1 MPAPFPF
8 RSTIERLWRHRSE
21 HGMLSLLSAGGAMLA
36 SLRLSD
42 VLMDEAMASGSA
54 VSSITPVA
62 VGAVSAFALA
72 SRHSGNDDLAP
83 IARMMR
89 ALRPGSGT
97 GAVFRS
103 VLEELLRLADAREAI
118 VAVEKVAGRRLLMA
132 TLGTD
137 EEAPNDVALKRI
149 PRSAR
154 ATYFF
159 SWPEAGLEGHAPPAP
174 MDPQVRVVLLDRE
187 APCVPAALMASH
199 PCESMFVISFVCSDD
214 WHGRLIL
221 LDPRTGRSQAFIRT
235 FELLLSHLMPAVAG
249 VCDLHAL
256 RRRAAS
262 HERARLARELHDS
275 VVQDLVN
282 IDVELELVKRRDDAD
297 WDTVKADLARVQEQ
311 VRSQVTG
318 LRALVQQARSHD
330 GTSSRLPALLAEVV
344 QRFGRES
351 GIEAE
356 YQSSVANLHLPA
368 RVCAE
373 IVRIVQE
380 ALVNVRRHS
389 GARHVTVDFASGP
402 DDLTL
407 GIQDDGRGFAA
418 PAPAILN
425 ERVQSIGGTVY
436 VLALDRGA
444 RVEVRLPRN
453 GPWTTTTRSESL
465 LPTTTRFSGMG

>member
-8 RSTIERLWRHRSE
+8 RSAIERLWRHRSE
-21 HGMLSLLSAGGAMLA
+21 HGLMSLLSAGGAMLA
-36 SLRLSD
+36 SVRLSD
-42 VLMDEAMASGSA
+42 VLMDEAMAAGGAASN
-54 VSSITPVA
+54 ITPVA
-62 VGAVSAFALA
+62 VGVVSAFALA
-72 SRHSGNDDLAP
+72 ARHPGNDDLAP
-83 IARMMR
+83 IARMLR
-89 ALRPGSGT
+89 ALRPGSGS
-97 GAVFRS
+97 GPVFRS
-103 VLEELLRLADAREAI
+103 VLDELLRLSDAREA
-118 VAVEKVAGRRLLMA
+118 VVVVEKLAGRRLLAA
-132 TLGTD
+132 TFAANDDSQG
-137 EEAPNDVALKRI
+137 DVALKRI

-154 ATYFF
+154 STYFF

-174 MDPQVRVVLLDRE
+174 LDPQVRVVLLDRE
-187 APCVPAALMASH
+187 APCVPAAFMASH
-199 PCESMFVISFVCSDD
+199 PSESMFVISFVCSDD

-221 LDPRTGRSQAFIRT
+221 LDPRTGRSEAFIRT

-262 HERARLARELHDS
+262 HERARLARELHDG

-282 IDVELELVKRRDDAD
+282 IDVELELLKRRDGAD
-297 WDTVKADLARVQEQ
+297 WETVRADLARVQEQ
-311 VRSQVTG
+311 LRSQVGG

-389 GARHVTVDFASGP
+389 GARHVTVDFAGGP

-418 PAPAILN
+418 PAPAILS

-436 VLALDRGA
+436 VMALDRGA

-453 GPWTTTTRSESL
+453 GPWTTNTRSESL
-465 LPTTTRFSGMG
+465 LPTITRFSETG